1 MNDKQFETA
10 HELWNILH
18 IARAHDRY
26 LEPPPDITDGWPES
40 DEMDL
45 AKIERQKRIDRE
57 DWEAETLRQKQED
70 QS

>member
-1 MNDKQFETA
+1 MNDRQFMA
-10 HELWNILH
+10 
-18 IARAHDRY
+18 AHDRY
-26 LEPPPDITDGWPES
+26 LEPPPDVTDDWPEP

-57 DWEAETLRQKQED
+57 DWEAETARQRQEN